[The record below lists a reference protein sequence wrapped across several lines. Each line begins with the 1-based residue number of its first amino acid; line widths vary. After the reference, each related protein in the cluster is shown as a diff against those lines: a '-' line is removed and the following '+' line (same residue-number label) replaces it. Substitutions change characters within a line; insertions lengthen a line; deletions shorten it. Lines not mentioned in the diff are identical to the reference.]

1 MSERAHVPGD
11 DAAAFRDAGL
21 DTSQENMSVET
32 TNTLVIGAG
41 QAGIAMSEHLGA
53 MGIDHIVLERKRIA
67 ERWRSERWDSLVAN
81 GPAWHDRFPHLK
93 FDDVGADVFP
103 PKERMARYFEDYAR
117 MINAPVRT
125 GVEVLRVRRNQ
136 KRPGFTVATS
146 AGEIEARHV
155 VVATGAFQ
163 IPHYP
168 EIVPAQAGIQQIHSS
183 AYKNPGQL
191 VDGAVLVVGAGASG
205 SQIAEELRRAGRQVY
220 LSVGEHYRPPRA
232 YRERD
237 YCWWLGAL
245 GMWDEVRKKP
255 KREHVAFAVS
265 GYDNGKT
272 IDFRR
277 MAHEGIQLVG
287 ITRAFEQGVMTF
299 EEGLARNIA
308 QGDADYFEVLR
319 EADAYIEQNG
329 LDLPPEPEAWRL
341 LDDPEC
347 LKHPI
352 LALDLAQ
359 AGITSIVWATG
370 FKVDYRWIEADIL
383 DDHGYPVH
391 KRGITSEKGIYFL
404 GLPNQT
410 NRSSSFIWGVWHDA
424 KYLAD
429 HIGIHLDYLA
439 YEKEKAR

>member
-1 MSERAHVPGD
+1 
-11 DAAAFRDAGL
+11 
-21 DTSQENMSVET
+21 MSVEK

-81 GPAWHDRFPHLK
+81 GPAWHDRFPSLK
-93 FDDVGADVFP
+93 FDDIGADVFP
-103 PKERMARYFEDYAR
+103 PKERMAQYFEDYAR

-125 GVEVLRVRRNQ
+125 GVEVLRVQRNQ
-136 KRPGFTVATS
+136 KRPGFTVTTS
-146 AGEIEARHV
+146 DGVFEALHV
-155 VVATGAFQ
+155 VTATGAFQ
-163 IPHYP
+163 IPSYP
-168 EIVPAQAGIQQIHSS
+168 AIVPEDAGIQQVHSS

-191 VDGAVLVVGAGASG
+191 ADGAVLVVGAGASG
-205 SQIAEELRRAGRQVY
+205 SQIAEELRRAGRTVY
-220 LSVGEHYRPPRA
+220 LSVGEHYRPPRS

-245 GMWDEVRKKP
+245 GMWDEVKKKP

-277 MAHEGIQLVG
+277 LAHAGIQLVG
-287 ITRAFEQGVMTF
+287 ITQRFENGVMAF
-299 EEGLARNIA
+299 QEGLAENVA

-329 LDLPPEPEAWRL
+329 LDLPPEPEAWKL
-341 LDDPEC
+341 LDAPDC
-347 LKHPI
+347 LTNPI
-352 LALDLAQ
+352 LSLNLAE
-359 AGITSIVWATG
+359 AGIKSIVWATG
-370 FKVDYRWIEADIL
+370 FKVDYRWMEVDVF
-383 DDHGYPVH
+383 DDQGYPVH
-391 KRGITSEKGIYFL
+391 KRGITAEKGIYFL
-404 GLPNQT
+404 GLPNQS

-424 KYLAD
+424 KYIAD

-439 YEKEKAR
+439 YEKDGGMPRA

>member
-1 MSERAHVPGD
+1 
-11 DAAAFRDAGL
+11 
-21 DTSQENMSVET
+21 MSVEK

-81 GPAWHDRFPHLK
+81 GPAWHDRFPSLK
-93 FDDVGADVFP
+93 FDDIGADVFP
-103 PKERMARYFEDYAR
+103 PKERMAQYFEDYAR

-125 GVEVLRVRRNQ
+125 GVEVLRVQRNQ
-136 KRPGFTVATS
+136 KRPGFTVTTS
-146 AGEIEARHV
+146 DGVFEALHV
-155 VVATGAFQ
+155 VTATGAFQ
-163 IPHYP
+163 IPSYP
-168 EIVPAQAGIQQIHSS
+168 AIVPADAGIQQVHSS

-191 VDGAVLVVGAGASG
+191 ADGAVLVVGAGASG
-205 SQIAEELRRAGRQVY
+205 SQIAEELRRAGRTVY
-220 LSVGEHYRPPRA
+220 LSVGEHYRPPRS

-245 GMWDEVRKKP
+245 GMWDEVKKKP

-277 MAHEGIQLVG
+277 LAHAGIQLVG
-287 ITRAFEQGVMTF
+287 ITRSFENGVMAF
-299 EEGLARNIA
+299 QEGLAENVA

-329 LDLPPEPEAWRL
+329 LDLPPEPDAWKL
-341 LDDPEC
+341 LEDPEC
-347 LKHPI
+347 LTHPI
-352 LALDLAQ
+352 LSLDLAQ

-370 FKVDYRWIEADIL
+370 FKVDYRWMEVDVF
-383 DDHGYPVH
+383 DDQGYPVH
-391 KRGITSEKGIYFL
+391 KRGITAEKGIYFL
-404 GLPNQT
+404 GLPNQS

-424 KYLAD
+424 KYIAD

-439 YEKEKAR
+439 YEKDGGMPRA

>member
-1 MSERAHVPGD
+1 
-11 DAAAFRDAGL
+11 
-21 DTSQENMSVET
+21 MSVEK

-81 GPAWHDRFPHLK
+81 GPAWHDRFPSLK
-93 FDDVGADVFP
+93 FDDIGADVFP
-103 PKERMARYFEDYAR
+103 PKERMAQYFEDYAR

-125 GVEVLRVRRNQ
+125 GVEVLRVQRNQ
-136 KRPGFTVATS
+136 KRPGFTVTTS
-146 AGEIEARHV
+146 DGVFEALHV
-155 VVATGAFQ
+155 VTATGAFQ
-163 IPHYP
+163 IPSYP
-168 EIVPAQAGIQQIHSS
+168 AIVPEDAGIQQVHSS
-183 AYKNPGQL
+183 AYKNPDQL
-191 VDGAVLVVGAGASG
+191 ADGAVLVVGAGASG
-205 SQIAEELRRAGRQVY
+205 SQIAEELRRAGRTVY
-220 LSVGEHYRPPRA
+220 LSVGEHYRPPRS

-245 GMWDEVRKKP
+245 GMWDEVKKKP

-277 MAHEGIQLVG
+277 LAHTGIQLVG
-287 ITRAFEQGVMTF
+287 ITQRFENGVMAF
-299 EEGLARNIA
+299 QEGLAENVA

-329 LDLPPEPEAWRL
+329 LDLPPEPEAWKL
-341 LDDPEC
+341 LDDPDC
-347 LKHPI
+347 LTNPI
-352 LALDLAQ
+352 LSLNLAD

-370 FKVDYRWIEADIL
+370 FKVDYRWMEVDVF
-383 DDHGYPVH
+383 DDQGYPVH
-391 KRGITSEKGIYFL
+391 KRGITAEKGVYFL
-404 GLPNQT
+404 GLPNQS

-424 KYLAD
+424 KYIAD

-439 YEKEKAR
+439 YEKDGGMPRV

>member
-1 MSERAHVPGD
+1 
-11 DAAAFRDAGL
+11 
-21 DTSQENMSVET
+21 MSVEK

-81 GPAWHDRFPHLK
+81 GPAWHDRFPSLK
-93 FDDVGADVFP
+93 FDDIGADVFP
-103 PKERMARYFEDYAR
+103 PKERMAQYFEDYAR

-125 GVEVLRVRRNQ
+125 GVEVLRVQRNQ
-136 KRPGFTVATS
+136 KRPGFTVTTS
-146 AGEIEARHV
+146 DGVFEALHV
-155 VVATGAFQ
+155 VTATGAFQ
-163 IPHYP
+163 IPSYP
-168 EIVPAQAGIQQIHSS
+168 AIVPEDAGIQQVHSS

-191 VDGAVLVVGAGASG
+191 ADGAVLVVGAGASG
-205 SQIAEELRRAGRQVY
+205 SQIAEELRRAGRTVY
-220 LSVGEHYRPPRA
+220 LSVGEHYRPPRS

-245 GMWDEVRKKP
+245 GMWDEVKKKP

-277 MAHEGIQLVG
+277 LAHAGIQLVG
-287 ITRAFEQGVMTF
+287 ITQRFENGVMAF
-299 EEGLARNIA
+299 QEGLAENVA

-329 LDLPPEPEAWRL
+329 LDLPPEPEAWKL
-341 LDDPEC
+341 LDDPDC
-347 LKHPI
+347 LTNPI
-352 LALDLAQ
+352 LSLNLAD

-370 FKVDYRWIEADIL
+370 FKVDYRWMEVDVF
-383 DDHGYPVH
+383 DDQGYPVH
-391 KRGITSEKGIYFL
+391 KRGITAEKGIYFL
-404 GLPNQT
+404 GLPNQS

-424 KYLAD
+424 KYIAD

-439 YEKEKAR
+439 YEKDGGMPRV